1 MVTRFSGSSVVNDM
15 VSLRDA
21 MDRLFNE
28 SFVPGQMRTLWS
40 SGGSDGR
47 SAFPLDVYATEDTL
61 TILAAVPGMDQDN
74 LDISIDNGQVTLKG
88 SIPNVAKSEEAKDAT
103 WYIHELPRG
112 NFYRSLT
119 VPFEVD
125 ADAAE
130 ATFDNGILRL
140 TLPKAEAAKPKQ
152 IKVQV
157 GGNGH
162 RSESQALAEGGI
174 DSTS

>member
-1 MVTRFSGSSVVNDM
+1 MVTRFSSNSVANDV

-28 SFVPGQMRTLWS
+28 SFVPGQTRSLWS
-40 SGGSDGR
+40 SNGSDSR
-47 SAFPLDVYATEDTL
+47 SAFPLDVYASEDAL
-61 TILAAVPGMDQDN
+61 TILAAVPGMDPEN
-74 LDISIDNGQVTLKG
+74 LEISVDNGQVTLKG
-88 SIPNVAKSEEAKDAT
+88 SIPNVARSEEAKDAT

-130 ATFDNGILRL
+130 ATFDNGTLRL

-152 IKVQV
+152 IKVRV
-157 GGNGH
+157 GSNGH
-162 RSESQALAEGGI
+162 RSEALGDGGSDDNQA
-174 DSTS
+174 

>member
-1 MVTRFSGSSVVNDM
+1 MVTRFSGSSVANDV

-28 SFVPGQMRTLWS
+28 SFVPGQMRSIWS
-40 SGGSDGR
+40 SSGTDHR
-47 SAFPLDVYATEDTL
+47 SSFPLDVYATEDTL
-61 TILAAVPGMDQDN
+61 TILAAMPGMDSNN
-74 LDISIDNGQVTLKG
+74 LEISIDKGQVTLKG
-88 SIPNVAKSEEAKDAT
+88 AILNVAKSEEAKDAT
-103 WYIHELPRG
+103 WYVHELPSG

-130 ATFDNGILRL
+130 ATFDNGMLRL
-140 TLPKAEAAKPKQ
+140 TLPKAEAAKPRQ
-152 IKVQV
+152 IKIRA

-162 RSESQALAEGGI
+162 RPDPLEEG
-174 DSTS
+174 DADTTS